1 MTLYKGENVEEV
13 IAELEDDRYI
23 WTRRRMQM
31 SDNGQV
37 IRPLFSVLDDDG
49 ESCVNDDLCYCY
61 WYPQMPLASTTWT
74 ADDEKAWLEEE
85 VLPEL
90 PHETFNHYFRENQL
104 RRDKW
109 LEYHDRMRRRELA
122 EGLSSGH

>member
-31 SDNGQV
+31 ADDGQV
-37 IRPLFSVLDDDG
+37 VRPLFSLIDDDG
-49 ESCVNDDLCYCY
+49 ESCPSDDLCYCY
-61 WYPQMPLASTTWT
+61 WYPQMPIGSTTWT
-74 ADDEKAWLEEE
+74 AEDERAWLDEEA
-85 VLPEL
+85 LPEL
-90 PHETFNHYFRENQL
+90 PPEIFNEYFRVNQK

-122 EGLSSGH
+122 EGISSGH